1 MANTV
6 LTASQITK
14 HGLDILED
22 EFDKSY
28 RNAPPY
34 CLVVITL
41 KDGTTQEI
49 IIKLRPQYLHEIG
62 TELEKGGALTLTND
76 ESAILVMADQIKHIT
91 VMKITKEQ
99 P

>member
-1 MANTV
+1 MA
-6 LTASQITK
+6 LTTAQITK
-14 HGLDILED
+14 EALKILEREMTD
-22 EFDKSY
+22 
-28 RNAPPY
+28 ATPY
-34 CLVVITL
+34 SLVVVTL

-49 IIKLRPQYLHEIG
+49 IIKLRPQDLHEIG